1 MTTGPFL
8 CGVIEG
14 FYGAPWS
21 FENRVNYAAY
31 LSQLGL
37 NTYLYCP
44 KGDPFLRRR
53 WPERWPDE
61 VRQQLHDLGRTY
73 REQGLHWGVG
83 LSPFELYREYGDRQ
97 RGQLRAKMEELETLE
112 APLLGVLFDDMPGD
126 QADLAARQAE
136 IIADIFRWYGG
147 SRILV
152 CPTYYSFDP
161 VLEKHFGAMP
171 DNYWQT
177 LGRELP
183 RAVDILWTGNRV
195 CSDTVTVADIELI
208 NAQVGRPVMLWDN
221 YPVND
226 GAVRSKFLYCDKAAG
241 REQGLDGVLSGHLSN
256 PMNQA
261 LLSLP
266 ALAGLSALYGFRD
279 YDEDWLSRVLG
290 VQTWEQ
296 LRRDRGQFRD
306 SGLEGMDAQER
317 ELLAQRYAG
326 LPGQAAQEVA
336 GWLLGQYTF
345 DPACLTD

>member
-1 MTTGPFL
+1 MSTRKVLITGVYGL
-8 CGVIEG
+8 IGSGVYERHS
-14 FYGAPWS
+14 ALPD
-21 FENRVNYAAY
+21 AY
-31 LSQLGL
+31 EVHGL
-37 NTYLYCP
+37 A
-44 KGDPFLRRR
+44 RRR
-53 WPERWPDE
+53 DPSDRVAAEKRIEIPDE
-61 VRQQLHDLGRTY
+61 RFT
-73 REQGLHWGVG
+73 
-83 LSPFELYREYGDRQ
+83 LS
-97 RGQLRAKMEELETLE
+97 
-112 APLLGVLFDDMPGD
+112 D
-126 QADLAARQAE
+126 QSDLAVRQAE
-136 IIADIFRWYGG
+136 IIADIFRWSGG

-171 DNYWQT
+171 GNYWQT

-183 RAVDILWTGNRV
+183 REVDILWTGNRV

-208 NAQVGRPVMLWDN
+208 NALVGRPVMLWDN

-241 REQGLDGVLSGHLSN
+241 REPGLDGVLSGHLSN

-306 SGLEGMDAQER
+306 SGLEGMDARER